1 MKQIISYFNT
11 ILQLYPEEKLSKK
24 IVMIIILLILGS
36 GLEFLNLSLIIP
48 FLNKM
53 TTTSASLPVGSPY
66 LNELTERTLLELL
79 SIILLVNTL
88 KNSIQF
94 MSLYF
99 QNALSYRLESRLS
112 QTLLSKDM
120 QQDFEAQKQKNTA
133 ESQNEI
139 LNVSFNINRYFILP
153 FMGIVSDFIVLSTIL
168 IFLFLFNP
176 QITFLSLLLF
186 SLAIVFYNFSIG
198 KRYMKWGKVK
208 LKTNQER
215 LKIIQESLGAIVD
228 ITLLRRH
235 SFFQQKFEQ
244 ENSISERVG
253 TYQNA
258 FNQFPKFYFEFLV
271 YLFLWVIIFYIH
283 AYGNASGDLIL
294 TLGVFAASLMKI
306 IPSFNKLAA
315 AYQSIKYSL
324 PSLRHIET
332 LTPKRNTFSEEEQK
346 PIIFTQKIAFENIDF
361 KYQTGTNYVFENFS
375 FQLTKNTSL
384 GIVGESGK
392 GKSTLINLLLGLLN
406 PQAGAITTDGQS
418 ISQNLNQ
425 WQSMIGYVPQSIY
438 LLETTLRENIAFG
451 LDEEKIDNTRV
462 KEVIRDAQ
470 LDNFIQNPE
479 ELYRPVG
486 ERGLD
491 LSGGQVQRIGI
502 ARALYHNPEILIFD
516 EATSALDGST
526 EEEVLKTIKQLSKT
540 KTIIMISHK
549 RENLDFCNNI
559 ITLS

>member
-24 IVMIIILLILGS
+24 IVIIITLLILGS

-53 TTTSASLPVGSPY
+53 TATSASLPLGSPY
-66 LNELTERTLLELL
+66 LNLITERTLLELL

-186 SLAIVFYNFSIG
+186 SVAIVFYNFSIG
-198 KRYMKWGKVK
+198 KRYMNWGKVK

-228 ITLLRRH
+228 ITLLRKH

-271 YLFLWVIIFYIH
+271 YLFLWVIIFYINT
-283 AYGNASGDLIL
+283 YGNASGDLIL

-324 PSLRHIET
+324 PSLRHIEA
-332 LTPKRNTFSEEEQK
+332 LTPKRNTFSAEEQK
-346 PIIFTQKIAFENIDF
+346 LITFTQKIAFENVDF

-375 FQLTKNTSL
+375 FQLSKNTSL

-406 PQAGAITTDGQS
+406 PQAGVITTDGQN
-418 ISQNLNQ
+418 ISQNLKQ

-470 LDNFIQNPE
+470 LDSFIQQPE

-540 KTIIMISHK
+540 KTILMISHK

>member
-53 TTTSASLPVGSPY
+53 TATSASLPLGSPY
-66 LNELTERTLLELL
+66 LNLITERTLLELL

-94 MSLYF
+94 LSLYF

-112 QTLLSKDM
+112 QSLLARDM
-120 QQDFEAQKQKNTA
+120 QQDFEAQKRKNTA

-186 SLAIVFYNFSIG
+186 SVAIVFYNFSIG

-228 ITLLRRH
+228 ITLLRKH

-271 YLFLWVIIFYIH
+271 YLFLWVIIFYINT
-283 AYGNASGDLIL
+283 YGNASGDLIL

-324 PSLRHIET
+324 PSLRHIEA
-332 LTPKRNTFSEEEQK
+332 LTPKRNTFSAEEQK
-346 PIIFTQKIAFENIDF
+346 PITFTQKIAFENVDF
-361 KYQTGTNYVFENFS
+361 KYQTGTNYVFKNFS

-406 PQAGAITTDGQS
+406 PQAGAITTDGQN
-418 ISQNLNQ
+418 ISQNLKQ

-451 LDEEKIDNTRV
+451 LDEEKIDNIRV
-462 KEVIRDAQ
+462 MEVISDAQ
-470 LDNFIQNPE
+470 LDSFIQQPE

-516 EATSALDGST
+516 EATSALDSST